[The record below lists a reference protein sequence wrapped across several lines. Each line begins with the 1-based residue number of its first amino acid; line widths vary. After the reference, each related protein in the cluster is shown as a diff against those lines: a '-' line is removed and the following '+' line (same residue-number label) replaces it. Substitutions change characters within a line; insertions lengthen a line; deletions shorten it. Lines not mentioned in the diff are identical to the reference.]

1 MVVVVVE
8 GHGGP
13 EHSAISS
20 GSPGHCE
27 LGWLC
32 FVSTRYLEGG
42 GGLEEW
48 HQNISQM
55 FHINV
60 CIPTSSSAHQ
70 AHNSYCKHS
79 KCPKHPI
86 GTQSWKLRGVRSHLE
101 TLLLYSDDNA
111 IQPDNFE
118 FIGGY
123 YNTQSSSSQFVS
135 SSSRFHRRQIP

>member
-32 FVSTRYLEGG
+32 FVSTRYLVGG

-55 FHINV
+55 AIVHINV

-101 TLLLYSDDNA
+101 ILLLVMI
-111 IQPDNFE
+111 IQADNFE
-118 FIGGY
+118 IIEGY
-123 YNTQSSSSQFVS
+123 YNTQSSSSPSVS
-135 SSSRFHRRQIP
+135 SSSQFHRRQIP